1 MASLAEFER
10 SLIAERVKAGMQRA
24 KAQGKHTGR
33 PALPSLTR
41 TRIEELLQQQP
52 PLSLRAIAKQAG
64 VSVQTVANV
73 RSGR

>member
-1 MASLAEFER
+1 
-10 SLIAERVKAGMQRA
+10 MQRA

-41 TRIEELLQQQP
+41 SRIEELLRQRP

-64 VSVQTVANV
+64 VSAQTVANV
-73 RSGR
+73 QKSQKHPKTMQ